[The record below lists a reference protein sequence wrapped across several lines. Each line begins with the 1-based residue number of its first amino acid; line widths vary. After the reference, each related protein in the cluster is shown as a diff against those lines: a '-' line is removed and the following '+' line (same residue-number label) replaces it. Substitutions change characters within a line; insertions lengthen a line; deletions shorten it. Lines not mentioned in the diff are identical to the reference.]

1 MGGKQE
7 TSFPNSL
14 GLSYFLMK
22 MFKFVSLNL
31 YVGKLFWIFGEMQ
44 DRQKEMGFYIHGAKY
59 APG

>member
-1 MGGKQE
+1 
-7 TSFPNSL
+7 
-14 GLSYFLMK
+14 MK

-44 DRQKEMGFYIHGAKY
+44 DRQKEMGCYIHGAKY